1 MQLYVQKL
9 CIKREQ
15 DSLKELSEADMAGFT
30 VSIKEA
36 GWSHLFKCTRQCK
49 VVLKMLQNKIKQACS
64 QGALVGEMDNSLF
77 QVKVDDTVEW

>member
-1 MQLYVQKL
+1 MYVQKL

-15 DSLKELSEADMAGFT
+15 DSLKELSEADMARIH
-30 VSIKEA
+30 SEHHEA

-49 VVLKMLQNKIKQACS
+49 VVLKIQNKIKQACS

-77 QVKVDDTVEW
+77 QVKVDDTEW